1 MNEDELQQL
10 LKGRTG
16 MEQRVYS
23 ALRERS
29 PLTDRALREMLGS
42 RGSGPRD
49 ALQKLLPTGVV
60 RHAGKA
66 STAGKPMQ
74 YEATPLAEVEA
85 AAERFAVRK
94 PRRRRSRRSAG
105 ARLAELRQM
114 EDGDCRKWYPVRDQI
129 LATLGPLSQTLEMA
143 FWKSVPPDELE
154 LALEEIEE
162 LHEAAGEAL
171 AAGRERLEHE
181 KHKSKIAKL
190 QATEGRTA
198 SEKDTAHRLAEKLSQ
213 KLIPGDS
220 DS

>member
-1 MNEDELQQL
+1 
-10 LKGRTG
+10 
-16 MEQRVYS
+16 MEQRVYD
-23 ALRERS
+23 ALLHHGA
-29 PLTDRALREMLGS
+29 LTDRNLRELLGS

-66 STAGKPMQ
+66 TTAGKPML
-74 YEATPLAEVEA
+74 YEATPLTEVEL

-94 PRRRRSRRSAG
+94 PRRRRSRKSAG

-129 LATLGPLSQTLEMA
+129 LATVGALSQTIQMA
-143 FWKSVPPDELE
+143 FWKSVPLDELE

-162 LHEAAGEAL
+162 LYEAAGEAL

-181 KHKSKIAKL
+181 KQKSKIEKL
-190 QATEGRTA
+190 RATDGRTVA
-198 SEKDTAHRLAEKLSQ
+198 ERDTAERLASKLRR
-213 KLIPGDS
+213 KLIPGD
-220 DS
+220 D

>member
-1 MNEDELQQL
+1 MLDD
-10 LKGRTG
+10 RTG
-16 MEQRVYS
+16 MEQRVYG
-23 ALRERS
+23 ALDERGT
-29 PLTDRALREMLGS
+29 LTDRALREFLDS

-74 YEATPLAEVEA
+74 YEATPLAEIEA
-85 AAERFAVRK
+85 TAEKFAVRK
-94 PRRRRSRRSAG
+94 PRRRPSRKSAG

-129 LATLGPLSQTLEMA
+129 LATVGLLAQTLQMA

-154 LALEEIEE
+154 LALKEIEE

-171 AAGRERLEHE
+171 AAGRERLKHE
-181 KHKSKIAKL
+181 KHKSKIEKL
-190 QATEGRTA
+190 QVTDGRTA
-198 SEKDTAHRLAEKLSQ
+198 PERDTAHRLAEKLSR
-213 KLIPGDS
+213 KLIPDDG
-220 DS
+220 

>member
-1 MNEDELQQL
+1 
-10 LKGRTG
+10 
-16 MEQRVYS
+16 MEQRVYD
-23 ALRERS
+23 ALRDHGALS
-29 PLTDRALREMLGS
+29 DRNLRELLGS

-60 RHAGKA
+60 RHAGRA
-66 STAGKPMQ
+66 TTAGKPML
-74 YEATPLAEVEA
+74 YEATPLAEVEL

-94 PRRRRSRRSAG
+94 PRRRRSRKSAG

-129 LATLGPLSQTLEMA
+129 LATLGTLSQTIQMA

-162 LHEAAGEAL
+162 LHQAAGEAL

-181 KHKSKIAKL
+181 KQRSKIEKL
-190 QATEGRTA
+190 RATDGRTVA
-198 SEKDTAHRLAEKLSQ
+198 ERETAERLASKLSR
-213 KLIPGDS
+213 KLIPGD
-220 DS
+220 D

>member
-1 MNEDELQQL
+1 LNEDDLQQL
-10 LKGRTG
+10 LNNRTG
-16 MEQRVYS
+16 MEQRVYA
-23 ALRERS
+23 ALRQYG
-29 PLTDRALREMLGS
+29 PLTDRALREHLGS

-66 STAGKPMQ
+66 STPGKPMR
-74 YEATPLAEVEA
+74 YEATPTAEVET
-85 AAERFAVRK
+85 AAERFAARK

-129 LATLGPLSQTLEMA
+129 LATLGPLKQVLDMA

-162 LHEAAGEAL
+162 LHEATTEAVT
-171 AAGRERLEHE
+171 AGRQRLEHE
-181 KHKSKIAKL
+181 KNKSKIEKL
-190 QATEGRTA
+190 QVTDGRTA
-198 SEKDTAHRLAEKLSQ
+198 SERDTAHRLAARLGQ
-213 KLIPGDS
+213 KLIPDE
-220 DS
+220 D

>member
-1 MNEDELQQL
+1 
-10 LKGRTG
+10 
-16 MEQRVYS
+16 MEQRVYG
-23 ALRERS
+23 ALSERG
-29 PLTDRALREMLGS
+29 PLTDRDLRELLGS

-49 ALQKLLPTGVV
+49 ALQKLLPTGAI

-66 STAGKPMQ
+66 STAGRPML

-85 AAERFAVRK
+85 AAERFSVRK

-114 EDGDCRKWYPVRDQI
+114 EDGDCRKWYPVRDQL
-129 LATLGPLSQTLEMA
+129 LATLGPLTQTLEMA

-162 LHEAAGEAL
+162 LHDAAGDAL

-181 KHKSKIAKL
+181 KHKSKIEKL

-198 SEKDTAHRLAEKLSQ
+198 PERDTANRLADKLSR
-213 KLIPGDS
+213 KLIPGD
-220 DS
+220 DQRQP